1 MPLALAHGRTNCRTT
16 GDSITTPHRNRWTKA
31 ALLLPLLSLAASA
44 MAHAPD
50 RARVE
55 PLIPG
60 ATLTH
65 KLVPLDARAI
75 AHLNRRST
83 AKFNG
88 GEAKWHIY
96 SATKN
101 GVRVG
106 MGALTHSAIPGGEL
120 DIAFAVDKAFKV
132 TRVAVVGAP
141 AASKAKLSALAA
153 QMRGKTVRSAFRVG
167 KDLKAPPGLTPR
179 TAQIAADQVHKA
191 LLMMDENFNAA
202 HSG

>member
-1 MPLALAHGRTNCRTT
+1 MKTN
-16 GDSITTPHRNRWTKA
+16 RNRWTKA
-31 ALLLPLLSLAASA
+31 ALMLPLLGLTASV

-50 RARVE
+50 RAKVE

-65 KLVPLDARAI
+65 KMVPMAAKDI
-75 AHLNRRST
+75 AHMSQESGL
-83 AKFNG
+83 KFNG
-88 GEAKWHIY
+88 SEAKWHIY

-106 MGALTHSAIPGGEL
+106 MGALTHAAIPGGKL

-132 TRVAVVGAP
+132 TRIAVVGAP
-141 AASKAKLSALAA
+141 GASKAKLSALVS

-167 KDLKAPPGLTPR
+167 RDLKAPTGLAPR

-202 HSG
+202 HTD